1 MPLINEKNENN
12 LECEIIAGMSDD
24 LDLNDV
30 NTTEYIPAEEE
41 SKDLI
46 QVFKLKVIIMN
57 IL

>member
-24 LDLNDV
+24 LDLNDE

-46 QVFKLKVIIMN
+46 QVFNL
-57 IL
+57 

>member
-12 LECEIIAGMSDD
+12 LECEIIAGMSND

-30 NTTEYIPAEEE
+30 NITEYIPAEEE

-46 QVFKLKVIIMN
+46 QVFKF
-57 IL
+57 